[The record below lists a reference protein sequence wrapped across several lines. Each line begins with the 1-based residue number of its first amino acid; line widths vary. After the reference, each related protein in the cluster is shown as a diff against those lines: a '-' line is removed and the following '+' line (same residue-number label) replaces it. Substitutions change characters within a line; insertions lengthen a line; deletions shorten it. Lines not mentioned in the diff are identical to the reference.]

1 MLRIIFLI
9 LPVVVLLYAC
19 ESVKG
24 VLNPE
29 EPKEDMTPAE
39 ARAALRDLSVPYN
52 QASFI
57 EHAEAG
63 DLEVVKLFLVAGLD
77 VNVQPYTATSV
88 YVSKRDDPT
97 ALTDL
102 EAVWYPPE
110 GSQDNDTALMKAAAA
125 GHLKVVQ
132 FLVENGADV
141 FLKNVQ
147 DQNALIFAAAA
158 GHLDVVEYLFTC
170 DDSVGRDCGNA
181 IHDTPFA
188 PFDND
193 YLSRPPATASQWAA
207 YNGHLDVVQ
216 YLTEWHVRWGEPKPL
231 YPWVLL
237 EWATLGGHL
246 AVVEYMTEIIATGTS
261 DLGFEQT
268 WYDDGGHTGRRWSPS
283 HVAYAASRALALA
296 SYAGHTEIVR
306 FLLERGDAEVYYR
319 FSEWTPIQTPEGI
332 LYFQEIGGGALHW
345 SIDQGHHEILS
356 LLLEHWMM
364 TYGADGRDPHGATA
378 LMYAAAGGVLAMAAT
393 LLDNGAPINAQTDV
407 GTTALI
413 FAAAT
418 GQVDMVRLLLDR
430 GADASIQNAHGYT
443 ALSLAEERQH
453 QDVVELLQ

>member
-170 DDSVGRDCGNA
+170 DD
-181 IHDTPFA
+181 
-188 PFDND
+188 
-193 YLSRPPATASQWAA
+193 Q
-207 YNGHLDVVQ
+207 
-216 YLTEWHVRWGEPKPL
+216 
-231 YPWVLL
+231 
-237 EWATLGGHL
+237 
-246 AVVEYMTEIIATGTS
+246 
-261 DLGFEQT
+261 
-268 WYDDGGHTGRRWSPS
+268 RR
-283 HVAYAASRALALA
+283 A
-296 SYAGHTEIVR
+296 
-306 FLLERGDAEVYYR
+306 
-319 FSEWTPIQTPEGI
+319 
-332 LYFQEIGGGALHW
+332 
-345 SIDQGHHEILS
+345 
-356 LLLEHWMM
+356 
-364 TYGADGRDPHGATA
+364 
-378 LMYAAAGGVLAMAAT
+378 
-393 LLDNGAPINAQTDV
+393 
-407 GTTALI
+407 
-413 FAAAT
+413 
-418 GQVDMVRLLLDR
+418 
-430 GADASIQNAHGYT
+430 
-443 ALSLAEERQH
+443 
-453 QDVVELLQ
+453 

>member
-1 MLRIIFLI
+1 MRQRHTR
-9 LPVVVLLYAC
+9 YALC
-19 ESVKG
+19 AFQ
-24 VLNPE
+24 
-29 EPKEDMTPAE
+29 T
-39 ARAALRDLSVPYN
+39 
-52 QASFI
+52 
-57 EHAEAG
+57 
-63 DLEVVKLFLVAGLD
+63 
-77 VNVQPYTATSV
+77 T
-88 YVSKRDDPT
+88 
-97 ALTDL
+97 
-102 EAVWYPPE
+102 
-110 GSQDNDTALMKAAAA
+110 
-125 GHLKVVQ
+125 
-132 FLVENGADV
+132 
-141 FLKNVQ
+141 
-147 DQNALIFAAAA
+147 
-158 GHLDVVEYLFTC
+158 
-170 DDSVGRDCGNA
+170 
-181 IHDTPFA
+181 
-188 PFDND
+188 D

-246 AVVEYMTEIIATGTS
+246 AVVEYMTETIATGTS
-261 DLGFEQT
+261 DLGFEKT
-268 WYDDGGHTGRRWSPS
+268 WYDNGGYTGRLWSPS
-283 HVAYAASRALALA
+283 HVADAASRALALA

-443 ALSLAEERQH
+443 ALSIAEERQH